1 MGSEDN
7 LESNGVC
14 MKYENENVRGIK
26 SMGESEEREVHPP
39 KKLVY
44 LKFDSRKIWN
54 RTISALITKTK
65 VQRYPAALPHAT
77 QLRRILQRG
86 PPPNPRPTLRL

>member
-54 RTISALITKTK
+54 
-65 VQRYPAALPHAT
+65 
-77 QLRRILQRG
+77 
-86 PPPNPRPTLRL
+86 

>member
-1 MGSEDN
+1 MPAHFVFLFERHNHDAANKNCVPKMGSEDN

-54 RTISALITKTK
+54 RTISA
-65 VQRYPAALPHAT
+65 
-77 QLRRILQRG
+77 
-86 PPPNPRPTLRL
+86 

>member
-1 MGSEDN
+1 MPAHFVFLFERHNHDAAETNCVPKMGLEDN

-54 RTISALITKTK
+54 RTISA
-65 VQRYPAALPHAT
+65 
-77 QLRRILQRG
+77 
-86 PPPNPRPTLRL
+86 